1 VSFEDAT
8 CYLYYFSYICKS
20 KRKSFKPIPAEGDR
34 IEDDSQTASVKIED
48 LGSTSSSTSRESN
61 NNAKSARLSDDSN
74 EDSLSANNAKN
85 DISGTEVAAKA
96 SIVNG
101 SSIGIEP
108 NTSTAS
114 SINKPISVKVN
125 A

>member
-48 LGSTSSSTSRESN
+48 LGSTSSSTSGESN
-61 NNAKSARLSDDSN
+61 NNAKSASDDSN